1 VIYEINSFSP
11 PSAADV
17 FSINAN
23 SGEIRL
29 SGVLDYETVTFY
41 DLQIKATDKGTPP
54 LSGHCKVVLEVLDV
68 ND

>member
-1 VIYEINSFSP
+1 IKYFFSKR
-11 PSAADV
+11 ATADV
-17 FSINAN
+17 REMFTIDEN

-29 SGVLDYETVTFY
+29 QGALDHEEKESY
-41 DLQIKATDKGTPP
+41 DISIEARDQGSPP

>member
-1 VIYEINSFSP
+1 ISYSLQILFP
-11 PSAADV
+11 QDGRDI
-17 FSINAN
+17 FGIDRK

-29 SGVLDYETVTFY
+29 RSDLDFEDVSLYRMQV
-41 DLQIKATDKGTPP
+41 DATDHGNPP